1 MHTLTVVK
9 TLSASDFKRVRRD
22 AMLKWMVVIPFFMAV
37 FARWVVPMIIGP
49 LSQWVPM
56 ELVYAILGSYFFVFA
71 IPALFGAVIG
81 FVLLDAKDDDTLTAL
96 QVTPLPL
103 STFLLYRVTTPTVLS
118 AVFILVCMPIANLT
132 TVPLLELVPLALLA
146 ALEAPIWALYAASFA
161 QNKVQ
166 GFALTKIM
174 GVIMVAPLVVLVF
187 IESNVQLLAGVL
199 PTYWV
204 LKSYW
209 VLSEGGFYWGY
220 LLVGIAF
227 HLVLLGIL
235 LKRFNTVMR
244 KGAA

>member
-9 TLSASDFKRVRRD
+9 TLSVSDFKRVRRD
-22 AMLKWMVVIPFFMAV
+22 PMLKWMIVIPVLMTLL
-37 FARWVVPMIIGP
+37 ARWLVPKMVGP
-49 LSQWVPM
+49 LSAWIPV
-56 ELVYAILGSYFFVFA
+56 ELVYAVLASYFFVFA

-103 STFLLYRVTTPTVLS
+103 STFLLYRVATPTVLS
-118 AVFILVCMPIANLT
+118 VVFILVCIPMANVT
-132 TVPLLELVPLALLA
+132 TVPVLQLVPLALLA

-174 GVIMVAPLVVLVF
+174 GVIMVAPLIVIIF
-187 IESNVQLLAGVL
+187 IQSNWQLLAGVL

-209 VLSEGGFYWGY
+209 VLSGGGSYWGY
-220 LLVGIAF
+220 LLVGFAF
-227 HLVLLGIL
+227 HLVLLVAL
-235 LKRFNTVMR
+235 LKRFDTVMR
-244 KGAA
+244 KGA